1 VVRISN
7 LRLLKILMEN
17 SRIKFTELAKI
28 FGVTETAIRKKIK
41 QFEEKGIIQKY
52 TIEINPKEM
61 GYNIDSLI
69 GIDTEPEYYM
79 KTLELLRDIKETIA
93 VYSSSG
99 DHMILVRIWFKN
111 YDGLMEFIKKLNE
124 IKGVTKVCPA
134 TIVDKIK

>member
-1 VVRISN
+1 
-7 LRLLKILMEN
+7 MEN